1 MNQQWL
7 TSLMAKGIEMEQK
20 LRQQMSDAK
29 DGLKAQLEDRGIR
42 VSAADFAALLEDVS
56 PKASHAALSYALDL
70 VRPFSAGMGLRIS
83 HLADTHVEMV
93 IPARTRNMSD
103 TRSLHEGALLTAA
116 IECAKI
122 LWTRHAPMGEFEIS
136 VTQIQSE
143 FFKTETEE
151 CRVRMEL
158 TESQR
163 ESVLSTI
170 RQVRE
175 ASADNSVK
183 IFDNND
189 QAVAEIQIALK
200 FRHTPALAGQ
210 EAGE

>member
-7 TSLMAKGIEMEQK
+7 TSLMAKGIEFMG
-20 LRQQMSDAK
+20 DARETVK
-29 DGLKAQLEDRGIR
+29 SQLEERGIR
-42 VSAADFAALLEDVS
+42 LSAADFAALLEDVS

-93 IPARTRNMSD
+93 IPARTRNLSD
-103 TRSLHEGALLTAA
+103 TRVLHEGALVTAA

-122 LWTRHAPMGEFEIS
+122 LWMRHAPMGEFEIS
-136 VTQIQSE
+136 VTQLQSE
-143 FFKTETEE
+143 FLKTQSDE

-163 ESVLSTI
+163 ELVLAEI
-170 RQVRE
+170 RQSRE
-175 ASADNSVK
+175 ASSENSVK
-183 IFDNND
+183 IFDSND
-189 QAVAEIQIALK
+189 QAVAEIQITLK

-210 EAGE
+210 TAGE

>member
-1 MNQQWL
+1 M
-7 TSLMAKGIEMEQK
+7 
-20 LRQQMSDAK
+20 
-29 DGLKAQLEDRGIR
+29 
-42 VSAADFAALLEDVS
+42 SAADFAALLEDVS

-93 IPARTRNMSD
+93 IPARTRNLSD
-103 TRSLHEGALLTAA
+103 TRVLHEGALVTAA

-122 LWTRHAPMGEFEIS
+122 LWMRHAPMGEFEIS
-136 VTQIQSE
+136 VTQLQSE
-143 FFKTETEE
+143 FLKTQSDE

-163 ESVLSTI
+163 ELVLAEI
-170 RQVRE
+170 RQSRE
-175 ASADNSVK
+175 ASSENSVK
-183 IFDNND
+183 IFDSND
-189 QAVAEIQIALK
+189 QAVAEIQITLK

-210 EAGE
+210 TAGE